1 MEALTLMQEEEH
13 IVIEDGMSVWG
24 QAAKRTFDCLLA
36 AVLLIVF
43 SPLFLICYIAVR
55 LEDGAPAIFKQE
67 RIGLNGMPFYIY
79 KFRSMRMGAE
89 KSVQQLF
96 CA

>member
-13 IVIEDGMSVWG
+13 VVIEDGMSVWG

-55 LEDGAPAIFKQE
+55 LEDGAPEIGRASCRE
-67 RIGLNGMPFYIY
+67 R
-79 KFRSMRMGAE
+79 
-89 KSVQQLF
+89 V
-96 CA
+96 

>member
-36 AVLLIVF
+36 AVLLIKLR
-43 SPLFLICYIAVR
+43 PCVR
-55 LEDGAPAIFKQE
+55 LQKIMACQF
-67 RIGLNGMPFYIY
+67 
-79 KFRSMRMGAE
+79 
-89 KSVQQLF
+89 V
-96 CA
+96 

>member
-1 MEALTLMQEEEH
+1 MEALTLMQKEEH

-36 AVLLIVF
+36 AVLLVVF
-43 SPLFLICYIAVR
+43 SPVFLICYIAVR
-55 LEDGAPAIFKQE
+55 LEDGGAAIFKQE
-67 RIGLNGMPFYIY
+67 RIGLHGKPFYIY

-89 KSVQQLF
+89 
-96 CA
+96 